1 MTLVISGMVVNLL
14 LGALATA
21 VVLFNSAFIQNVFL
35 WGSGDLE
42 QNGWENV
49 VWFLLRAAPL
59 AVVVVTLAPR
69 ALALLSLGDASARA
83 RGLPVVPVFAAFT
96 TIGIAASS
104 LFITVAGVINFTGLI
119 APNIVRCLGFRSPRS
134 ELAASA
140 VAGAA
145 LLTATDALAVQLS
158 LLTDSIVPC
167 GVVSAVIRTPVFIWF
182 VQKQR
187 TGEAEA
193 VDSRAENLA
202 SGQRTLSAK
211 TTALIFLALLTV
223 AALTLFA
230 ARGDAGWSLATA
242 DIISLRY
249 PRLIT
254 ALFAGAAFA
263 AAGVVL
269 QRLVHNP
276 LASPDILGVSSGAS
290 FAIVLGVLFFGADTG
305 GAAAACALA
314 GSLIVIGALL
324 GFSRT
329 AHFAPSSVILLGIAV
344 SACLDSATTLVLSR
358 GTMDNYFLLQW
369 LSGTTYRTT
378 PLTAGLLAAAVTVLT
393 GAALAVSRALTL
405 LSVGQRFAAGLL
417 FLCALLC
424 ACATTAMGPVAFI
437 GLVGPHMAALSG
449 ARTAKT
455 QIAVAVMLGALL
467 VACADWLGR
476 ELMAPAQIPAGTLA
490 SVLGAG
496 YFLALLIAARLRRS

>member
-1 MTLVISGMVVNLL
+1 MVVNLL

-223 AALTLFA
+223 AALTL
-230 ARGDAGWSLATA
+230 AT
-242 DIISLRY
+242 
-249 PRLIT
+249 
-254 ALFAGAAFA
+254 
-263 AAGVVL
+263 
-269 QRLVHNP
+269 
-276 LASPDILGVSSGAS
+276 
-290 FAIVLGVLFFGADTG
+290 
-305 GAAAACALA
+305 
-314 GSLIVIGALL
+314 
-324 GFSRT
+324 
-329 AHFAPSSVILLGIAV
+329 
-344 SACLDSATTLVLSR
+344 
-358 GTMDNYFLLQW
+358 
-369 LSGTTYRTT
+369 
-378 PLTAGLLAAAVTVLT
+378 
-393 GAALAVSRALTL
+393 
-405 LSVGQRFAAGLL
+405 
-417 FLCALLC
+417 
-424 ACATTAMGPVAFI
+424 
-437 GLVGPHMAALSG
+437 
-449 ARTAKT
+449 
-455 QIAVAVMLGALL
+455 
-467 VACADWLGR
+467 
-476 ELMAPAQIPAGTLA
+476 
-490 SVLGAG
+490 VLGAG
-496 YFLALLIAARLRRS
+496 YFLAHLIAARLRRS